1 MTWLLAYFLFGFA
14 VAWIGTNILKIPTNP
29 HGWRWELAATLLPL
43 AHGRTGGEGARRQNV
58 GQQRSGS

>member
-29 HGWRWELAATLLPL
+29 HGWRWELAATLLWPITVIF
-43 AHGRTGGEGARRQNV
+43 GIGARRSPSHVRQE
-58 GQQRSGS
+58 GE